1 MMKAIIVMLLMLAT
15 SGFVLLDSYMANK
28 PVTVNLE
35 DFPLTVGE
43 WRGISYTVEDRVKD
57 ILDTEYILSRDYVSP
72 QGEHVFLSMVY
83 YPDNKIGFHN
93 PESCNTGVG
102 MKVLEE
108 KIVPVN
114 IPMRAGGQKQID
126 LNMLVLGQDV
136 PAKVIYYFYLT
147 GDTMSG
153 KYTAFRWQMMRQQM
167 QFKRPSGTQVQ
178 LHIPVR
184 GSVEG
189 TRDLVTRYMNALAPA
204 LLSYF

>member
-114 IPMRAGGQKQID
+114 ISMRAGGQKQID

-153 KYTAFRWQMMRQQM
+153 KYAAFRWQMMRQQM
-167 QFKRPSGTQVQ
+167 QFKRPSGAQVQ

-189 TRDLVTRYMNALAPA
+189 TRDLVTRYMNALAPD

>member
-28 PVTVNLE
+28 PVTVNLD

-108 KIVPVN
+108 KIVPVT

-126 LNMLVLGQDV
+126 LNMLVLGQDA

-153 KYTAFRWQMMRQQM
+153 KYAAFRWQMMRQQM
-167 QFKRPSGTQVQ
+167 QFKRPSGAQVQ
-178 LHIPVR
+178 LHITVR